1 MDHFAVGLNLKGT
14 RRNGKVRGGIKL
26 GGIPHLDRGLDQL
39 SGSGDVCCLVG
50 FNSKP
55 NVNSLVSWFIA
66 ATVPSLPLRFI
77 NYL

>member
-14 RRNGKVRGGIKL
+14 RRNGNVRGGIEL

-39 SGSGDVCCLVG
+39 SGSGDVYSLVG
-50 FNSKP
+50 FNSKS
-55 NVNSLVSWFIA
+55 NVNSLVSWFTA
-66 ATVPSLPLRFI
+66 TTVPPLPLGFI